1 MRVTMTTMYD
11 RIKTDLSRI
20 TERLDRTNST
30 ISSGK
35 IYQTPSDAPVRL
47 THALGLRDNLADI
60 DQFKRNITYG
70 QGWVKAT
77 ENALTG
83 VQDRLQR
90 AKELAI
96 EGANDTQNKDNRR
109 AIAQEVKNILE
120 EVVSLGN
127 SKLGNRYLF
136 GGSRTTG
143 YDDGELPFELD
154 RDGNVVYNG
163 NLEDIRLDV
172 APGIKQQINLDGKT
186 TFVDSGTFDA
196 LRDLYDG
203 LMADSQPD
211 IENAI
216 KKLDDSMTY
225 ISNQTARIG
234 AMANSLDVKEDLM
247 DSQKIINTEILS
259 GVEDTDLIEAIND
272 LNATQTAYQAALG
285 AASKVMQVSLA
296 DYI

>member
-1 MRVTMTTMYD
+1 MTTMYE
-11 RIKTDLSRI
+11 RIKTDLSRL
-20 TERLDRTNST
+20 TERLDRTNAS

-35 IYQTPSDAPVRL
+35 IYQSPSDAPVKL
-47 THALGLRDNLADI
+47 THALGLRDNLADV

-77 ENALTG
+77 ENVLIG
-83 VQDRLQR
+83 VEDRLQR

-96 EGANDTQNKDNRR
+96 EGANDTLDEENRR

-127 SKLGNRYLF
+127 TKLGNRYVLA
-136 GGSRTTG
+136 GSKTNG
-143 YDDGELPFELD
+143 YEKGQAPFVMD
-154 RDGNVVYNG
+154 KKGNVIYNG
-163 NLEDIRLDV
+163 NQKDIRLDV
-172 APGIKQQINLDGKT
+172 APGIQQKINLEGKSALM
-186 TFVDSGTFDA
+186 DSGTFKA
-196 LRDLYDG
+196 LKDLYDS
-203 LMADSQPD
+203 LMANSQPN

-234 AMANSLDVKEDLM
+234 AMANSLDVKEDVM

-259 GVEDTDLIEAIND
+259 GVEDTDLIEAINN
-272 LNATQTAYQAALG
+272 LNATETAYQAALG
-285 AASKVMQVSLA
+285 AASKVMKVTLA
-296 DYI
+296 DYV

>member
-11 RIKTDLSRI
+11 RIKTDLARL
-20 TERLDRTNST
+20 TERLDRTNAT

-35 IYQTPSDAPVRL
+35 IYQTPSDAPVKL
-47 THALGLRDNLADI
+47 THALGLRDSLADI

-77 ENALTG
+77 ENVLTG
-83 VQDRLQR
+83 VEDRLQR

-96 EGANDTQNKDNRR
+96 EGANDTVNGDNRR

-127 SKLGNRYLF
+127 AKLGNRYILA
-136 GGSRTTG
+136 GSKTDG
-143 YDDGELPFELD
+143 YESNQMPFVMD
-154 RDGNVVYNG
+154 KRCNVTYNG
-163 NLEDIRLDV
+163 NREDVKLDV
-172 APGIKQQINLDGKT
+172 APGIQQKINLDGQST
-186 TFVDSGTFDA
+186 LIDSGSFQA
-196 LRDLYDG
+196 LKDLYDS
-203 LMADSQPD
+203 LMADSQPN

-216 KKLDDSMTY
+216 KKLDDSMTH

-234 AMANSLDVKEDLM
+234 AMANSLDVKEDVM

-259 GVEDTDLIEAIND
+259 GVEDTDLIEAINN
-272 LNATQTAYQAALG
+272 LNATETAYQAALG
-285 AASKVMQVSLA
+285 AASKVMKVTLA

>member
-20 TERLDRTNST
+20 TERLDSTNAT

-35 IYQTPSDAPVRL
+35 IYQTPSDAPVNL
-47 THALGLRDNLADI
+47 THALGLRDNLSDV

-96 EGANDTQNKDNRR
+96 EGANDSLNGDNRR

-127 SKLGNRYLF
+127 TKLGNRYIF
-136 GGSRTTG
+136 AGSRTTG
-143 YDDGELPFELD
+143 YDNGELPFEID
-154 RDGNVVYNG
+154 RDGNVTYKG
-163 NLEDIRLDV
+163 NQEEVRLDV
-172 APGIKQQINLDGKT
+172 APGIRQKINLDGET
-186 TFVDSGTFDA
+186 TLMDSGSFEA
-196 LRDLYDG
+196 LKDLYDS
-203 LMADSQPD
+203 LMADSHPD

-225 ISNQTARIG
+225 ISNETAKIG
-234 AMANSLDVKEDLM
+234 AMANSLDVKEDTM
-247 DSQKIINTEILS
+247 NSQKIINTEILS
-259 GVEDTDLIEAIND
+259 GVEDTDLIEAINN

-285 AASKVMQVSLA
+285 AASKVMKVSLA

>member
-1 MRVTMTTMYD
+1 MRVTMTTMYE
-11 RIKTDLSRI
+11 RIKTDLSRL
-20 TERLDRTNST
+20 TERLDRTNAS

-35 IYQTPSDAPVRL
+35 IYQSPSDAPVKL
-47 THALGLRDNLADI
+47 THALGLRDNLADA

-77 ENALTG
+77 ENVLIG
-83 VQDRLQR
+83 VEDRLQR

-96 EGANDTQNKDNRR
+96 EGANDTLNKENRR

-127 SKLGNRYLF
+127 TKLGNRYILAGSKT
-136 GGSRTTG
+136 GGYEKG
-143 YDDGELPFELD
+143 QAPFVMD
-154 RDGNVVYNG
+154 KKGNVAYNG
-163 NLEDIRLDV
+163 NQKDIRLDV
-172 APGIKQQINLDGKT
+172 APGIQQKINLEGKST
-186 TFVDSGTFDA
+186 LMDSGTFQA
-196 LRDLYDG
+196 LKDLYDS
-203 LMADSQPD
+203 LMANSQPN

-234 AMANSLDVKEDLM
+234 AMANSLDVKEDVM

-259 GVEDTDLIEAIND
+259 GVEDTDLIEAINN
-272 LNATQTAYQAALG
+272 LNATETAYKAALG
-285 AASKVMQVSLA
+285 AASKVMKVTLA
-296 DYI
+296 DYV